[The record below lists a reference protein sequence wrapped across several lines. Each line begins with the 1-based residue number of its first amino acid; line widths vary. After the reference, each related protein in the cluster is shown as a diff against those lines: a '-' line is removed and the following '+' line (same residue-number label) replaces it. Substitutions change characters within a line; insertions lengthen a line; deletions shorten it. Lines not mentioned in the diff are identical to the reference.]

1 MVRPFVSFAIND
13 MKYYSSFFVSLFLAI
28 SFSSCIGSP
37 QDSPQSIADTY
48 AQSLCDMDIEGIASC
63 FEYGEEAL
71 SFMEGYM
78 DEEMHDYSSGDIQKY
93 VNAAKESQLL
103 PEVSYEIVEEN
114 ITGDK
119 GTIRI
124 RFDIEYD
131 DGEDVHKDT
140 RYENISVY
148 CHEGQW
154 WIGEGLPKKER
165 EMGRRVMNFFDK
177 LK

>member
-1 MVRPFVSFAIND
+1 
-13 MKYYSSFFVSLFLAI
+13 MKYYSSIFVSLFLAI
-28 SFSSCIGSP
+28 SFSSCVGSP
-37 QDSPQSIADTY
+37 QDSPQSIADAY
-48 AQSLCDMDIEGIASC
+48 AQSMCDMDIEGLASC

-71 SFMEGYM
+71 SLLEGHM
-78 DEEMHDYSSGDIQKY
+78 DRETNDYTFGDIQKY
-93 VNAAKESQLL
+93 VSAAKESQLL

-114 ITGDK
+114 ITDEK

-154 WIGEGLPKKER
+154 WIGDGLTNKER
-165 EMGRRVMNFFDK
+165 EMGRRIMNFFDK